1 MSATPRTSSA
11 SSGSPPS
18 SFSSDHACE
27 NERRS
32 TSKRRTAVTDQEP
45 VIPWTQPGWFEQA
58 SVWVHLEL
66 ERQGIEV
73 SGTIEQPH
81 SRPWSTVLRVPTSEG
96 AIYFKADSPVD
107 PNEPVLIQSLVRWRP
122 DVVPE
127 PLAVDTERGWLLMRD
142 AGQMLR
148 NTIRP
153 TQDIRPWL
161 PVLPIYTELQVEMA
175 QRVPELLTLGVPDRR
190 LSVLPGLYEPLL
202 ADVDVLRIDQP
213 LGLTSEQY
221 RRLLDLS
228 PRVAELC
235 EELATHTIAETLNHG
250 DLTDANVFVRD
261 GRLIFL
267 DWDDSCVS
275 HPFYSLRTVLVS
287 AEISLG
293 LEENSPELQPLRDA
307 YLEPWTRYES
317 REDLLTALDLA
328 SRLASINDALTW
340 HRLVSRL
347 EGLLREEYAEP
358 VPALL
363 QEFLD
368 AETTASE

>member
-1 MSATPRTSSA
+1 
-11 SSGSPPS
+11 
-18 SFSSDHACE
+18 
-27 NERRS
+27 
-32 TSKRRTAVTDQEP
+32 VTDQEP

-96 AIYFKADSPVD
+96 AMYFKAASPVD
-107 PNEPVLIQSLVRWRP
+107 PYEPVLLQSLARWRP
-122 DVVPE
+122 EVVPE

-142 AGQMLR
+142 AGQKLR

-161 PVLPIYTELQVEMA
+161 PVLPIYAELQIEMA
-175 QRVPELLTLGVPDRR
+175 QRVPELLMLGVPDRR

-202 ADVDVLRIDQP
+202 TDVDVLRIDQP

-250 DLTDANVFVRD
+250 DLTDANIFARD
-261 GRLIFL
+261 GRFIFL
-267 DWDDSCVS
+267 DWGDSCVS

-328 SRLASINDALTW
+328 SRLASINGALTW

-347 EGLLREEYAEP
+347 KGLPREQYAEP

-368 AETTASE
+368 AETRAPE

>member
-1 MSATPRTSSA
+1 MQA
-11 SSGSPPS
+11 
-18 SFSSDHACE
+18 E
-27 NERRS
+27 NDRGP
-32 TSKRRTAVTDQEP
+32 TSKWGTTVTDKEL
-45 VIPWTQPGWFEQA
+45 VIPWTQPGWIEQT
-58 SVWVHLEL
+58 SLWVHAEL
-66 ERQGIEV
+66 ERRGIKV
-73 SGTIEQPH
+73 SGPIEQPH
-81 SRPWSTVLRVPTSEG
+81 SRPWSSVLRVPTMEG
-96 AIYFKADSPVD
+96 AIYFKAFSPVN
-107 PNEPVLIQSLVRWRP
+107 PHELAVLEVLGRWRP
-122 DVVPE
+122 DCVPE
-127 PLAVDTERGWLLMRD
+127 LLAVDADRGWLLMTD

-153 TQDIRPWL
+153 TQDIRPWF
-161 PVLPIYTELQVEMA
+161 PVLPFYAELQIEMA
-175 QRVPELLTLGVPDRR
+175 ERLPELLTLGVPERR

-202 ADVDVLRIDQP
+202 NDVDVLRIDQP

-235 EELATHTIAETLNHG
+235 EELATHNIAETLNHD

-261 GRLIFL
+261 GRFVFL
-267 DWDDSCVS
+267 DWGDSCVS
-275 HPFYSLRTVLVS
+275 HPFYTLRTVLVS

-293 LEENSPELQPLRDA
+293 LEENSPELRPLRDA

-317 REDLLTALDLA
+317 REDLQRAMDLA
-328 SRLASINDALTW
+328 VRLASFNTALTW

-347 EGLLREEYAEP
+347 EGSAREEYAEP

-368 AETTASE
+368 AETTAAS